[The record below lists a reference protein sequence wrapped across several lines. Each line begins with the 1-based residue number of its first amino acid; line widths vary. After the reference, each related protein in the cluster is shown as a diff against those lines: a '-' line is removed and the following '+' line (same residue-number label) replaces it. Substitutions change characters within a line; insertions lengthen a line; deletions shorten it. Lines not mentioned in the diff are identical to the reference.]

1 MRKIF
6 LLLIVAVLAV
16 IVAIKLNLLSFLQ
29 TVPAQAPGVQV
40 TSNGI
45 TATGGQASQCWRNRA
60 SATGTMEGARTPCGN
75 IRPITCIAASAGLLG
90 ANVNTIL
97 LQVRCAS
104 ADSTRTA
111 SAHW

>member
-16 IVAIKLNLLSFLQ
+16 IVAIKLNLLSFMQ

-45 TATGGQASQCWRNRA
+45 TATGGQAPKFEVQ
-60 SATGTMEGARTPCGN
+60 TGTVAVGTR
-75 IRPITCIAASAGLLG
+75 S
-90 ANVNTIL
+90 ANVSVPVPTISVNNPGVN
-97 LQVRCAS
+97 QA
-104 ADSTRTA
+104 APA
-111 SAHW
+111 PAPAPAPAQ

>member
-16 IVAIKLNLLSFLQ
+16 IVAIKLNLVSFMQ

-45 TATGGQASQCWRNRA
+45 TASGGQAPKFEVRA
-60 SATGTMEGARTPCGN
+60 GTVEVG
-75 IRPITCIAASAGLLG
+75 
-90 ANVNTIL
+90 
-97 LQVRCAS
+97 
-104 ADSTRTA
+104 TRTA
-111 SAHW
+111 NVAVPVPTISVNNPGANQAAPAPAPTK